1 MKRVISVLVLVAIL
15 MMCAGCGGGKQVKVP
30 FGSEDKISTSYEKAY
45 GELTK
50 AGFTNIKLEPVNT
63 AHKGNVGNLESIT
76 INGKSFK
83 KFESFSEDAEVIIRH
98 YVDVEDNSKVQ
109 IRFWK

>member
-1 MKRVISVLVLVAIL
+1 MKRVISVLVLVAVL
-15 MMCAGCGGGKQVKVP
+15 MMWAGCGGKQVKVP
-30 FGSEDKISTSYEKAY
+30 FGSEERVSTSYEKAY

-50 AGFTNIKLEPVNT
+50 AGFTNIKIEPVNT

-83 KFESFSEDAEVIIRH
+83 KYESFSEDAEVVIRH

-109 IRFWK
+109 IKFWK